1 MTLLRR
7 PPAPDVPPLAAEALV
22 ELRRAIESEVYRAV
36 RTLAHL
42 HRRRVLTNA
51 QYRRL
56 LSQVAT
62 ECHLIVA
69 HATWDPELRT
79 RAAPMLR
86 LTPTRPGSPA
96 RAPVLSGGGK

>member
-1 MTLLRR
+1 MAR
-7 PPAPDVPPLAAEALV
+7 PPAREVPPLAAEALV
-22 ELRRAIESEVYRAV
+22 ELRRAIESELFRAV

-69 HATWDPELRT
+69 QATWDPELRT
-79 RAAPMLR
+79 RPAPMLR
-86 LTPTRPGSPA
+86 LNVSRPDGSA
-96 RAPVLSGGGK
+96 RTPVLSGGK

>member
-1 MTLLRR
+1 MAR
-7 PPAPDVPPLAAEALV
+7 PPAGEVPPLAAEALV
-22 ELRRAIESEVYRAV
+22 ELRRAVESEVYRAV

-56 LSQVAT
+56 LTQLAT

-79 RAAPMLR
+79 RPAPMLR
-86 LTPTRPGSPA
+86 LNPVRPGSPT
-96 RAPVLSGGGK
+96 RTPVLSGGGK